1 MPNYLEIA
9 KLRSH
14 NLSQRSIASSLNLSR
29 NTVSNVFTIMDQNH
43 IDYEGLLQMSPQQI
57 HEMFAS
63 KKEAPVVY
71 AQPDYPSLAKQLAQ
85 PGMTMRLLWEEYTD
99 QCILSHLVPYKHT
112 QFEEHL
118 SKYLHDNNYAQIIKH
133 KAGERCELDWVGTRP
148 SWFDPETGEVE
159 RGWIF
164 VGVLPF
170 SDYGYAEATEDMCE
184 NTWIYCCEHMYQYFK
199 GIPPLT
205 VIDNLKTGVIS
216 HPLGDEAVLNK
227 SFVSMADYYGTSILA
242 SNVRSP
248 HGKPNIENF
257 VRIIETNVMTRM
269 RNKQFFSASEYNKQL
284 QIEIERINTQPFQRK
299 SGTRRGIYEEFEK
312 HLLLP
317 LPEIPYEPFV
327 TAQAKVINTFHISY
341 KRNYYSVPSNAV
353 KIGQTLVLRIYA
365 YHIDVYDALNSQCL
379 CKHRLFPKNVIGQ
392 YDTYKDHMPTSPT
405 GEWSRERFLTWAQK
419 TGTNV
424 YELVQKVFD
433 QGRPEQIYY
442 AKVHAILKM
451 TGTYGADKLDHACR
465 RCFDMGVNPTTKNI
479 KALIETD
486 VQSEVQNKKSSCPET
501 AYLRGDDYYD
511 GQK

>member
-1 MPNYLEIA
+1 
-9 KLRSH
+9 
-14 NLSQRSIASSLNLSR
+14 
-29 NTVSNVFTIMDQNH
+29 
-43 IDYEGLLQMSPQQI
+43 
-57 HEMFAS
+57 
-63 KKEAPVVY
+63 
-71 AQPDYPSLAKQLAQ
+71 
-85 PGMTMRLLWEEYTD
+85 
-99 QCILSHLVPYKHT
+99 
-112 QFEEHL
+112 
-118 SKYLHDNNYAQIIKH
+118 
-133 KAGERCELDWVGTRP
+133 
-148 SWFDPETGEVE
+148 
-159 RGWIF
+159 
-164 VGVLPF
+164 
-170 SDYGYAEATEDMCE
+170 
-184 NTWIYCCEHMYQYFK
+184 
-199 GIPPLT
+199 
-205 VIDNLKTGVIS
+205 
-216 HPLGDEAVLNK
+216 
-227 SFVSMADYYGTSILA
+227 
-242 SNVRSP
+242 
-248 HGKPNIENF
+248 
-257 VRIIETNVMTRM
+257 M

-284 QIEIERINTQPFQRK
+284 QIEIERINIQPFQRK

-465 RCFDMGVNPTTKNI
+465 RCIDMGVNPTTKNI